1 MNTNEWVL
9 HPTVPQAKFLQSTA
23 RFPGFI
29 GGWSSG
35 KTMIGIA
42 KAMRMS
48 YDYPENL
55 GIIFR
60 KKYTDLSDST
70 MADFT
75 IYTGIKVK
83 SDKSVTFPNGS
94 KILFHHLDE
103 LSGVAQNI
111 NLGWFMIEQ
120 AEELE
125 SEDVFNK
132 LRGRLRRTNGVLK
145 DKEGNPVL
153 HESGEPIRGL
163 FDVHGNEGMRQ
174 AFIIANA
181 NGHNWVWR
189 NWVMEGLGNSECIEG
204 TYKDHPPGRLPQ
216 DFVDD
221 LEVMKEESPAY
232 YRRYVL
238 NSHEETDTD
247 DVCIPYDKLL
257 EAKGKDLRDYYD
269 DLVVISCDPAEK
281 GKDKSVIGVFKGLTL
296 VEKKITQEKELMTTA
311 GNITRLHRKYNAD
324 AIIVDDIGI
333 GAGVRSSLRETLDKD
348 DHGLIIGFNSCRVAN
363 DNRHYARTRDEV
375 WMHAAKL
382 FKEGRVSLPAEGSD
396 NMIEEL
402 SVHTYDPNSKGQICV
417 CRKKDV
423 KKAIGHSPD
432 EADMLVMGL
441 WAAKKGRKRQLV
453 SAGSHRQEDYN
464 PLTYGLD

>member
-1 MNTNEWVL
+1 MNENIWNIY
-9 HPTVPQAKFLQSTA
+9 PTEPQGRFLTSTA

-29 GGWSSG
+29 GGWASG
-35 KTMIGIA
+35 KTMIGIT
-42 KAMRMS
+42 KAMKMT
-48 YDYPENL
+48 YDYPDNL

-60 KKYTDLSDST
+60 KKYTDLADST

-75 IYTGIKVK
+75 TYTGIKVK

-132 LRGRLRRTNGVLK
+132 LRGRLRRTNGVRK
-145 DKEGNPVL
+145 DADGNTVL
-153 HESGEPIRGL
+153 HASGEPIRGL
-163 FDVHGNEGMRQ
+163 FDIYGNEGMRQ

-181 NGHNWVWR
+181 KGHNWVWR

-204 TYKDHPPGRLPQ
+204 TYLDHPPGRLPQ
-216 DFVDD
+216 DFMDD
-221 LEVMKEESPAY
+221 LEEMKEESPAY

-238 NSHEETDTD
+238 NSHEETDTE

-257 EAKGKDLRDYYD
+257 EAVGKDLRDYYS
-269 DLVVISCDPAEK
+269 DLIVISCDPAEK
-281 GKDKSVIGVFKGLTL
+281 GKDKSVIGVFKGLKL
-296 VEKKITQEKELMTTA
+296 IEKKITQEKELMTTV
-311 GNITRLHRKYNAD
+311 GNIMTLHRKYSAD
-324 AIIVDDIGI
+324 CIIIDDIGV
-333 GAGVRSSLRETLDKD
+333 GTGVRSSLREQLDPEET
-348 DHGLIIGFNSCRVAN
+348 GIVIGFNSCRIAN
-363 DNRHYARTRDEV
+363 DKRHFARIRDEV

-382 FKEGRVSLPAEGSD
+382 FKEGLVSLPAHDSD
-396 NMIEEL
+396 NLIEEL
-402 SVHTYDPNSKGQICV
+402 SVHTYDPNSKGQTCV

-441 WAAKKGRKRQLV
+441 WAAKKGRKREFAF
-453 SAGSHRQEDYN
+453 AGGYDEQEEDI
-464 PLTYGLD
+464 LRRGL